1 MGLWGSETLGS
12 ECTTTT
18 LPGILFGFGGHK
30 IHGPR
35 QHITSSLTCGIGQ
48 HTRGDSDSII
58 DVRLLPLRNRQVR
71 RADGPILNNPSRLD
85 GLFLLAA
92 KQKTFMAACLSAVTY
107 LEAWTRYNSACFAGC
122 FAYPK
127 GDDKRLHRKANS
139 RLSRLGNYYPPFYYI
154 LTITGSKGACVITYP
169 GVSSVT

>member
-1 MGLWGSETLGS
+1 MVIWDFETLGS
-12 ECTTTT
+12 QCTTTT